1 MADKSNWYDFLI
13 PSQDTREKIEE
24 TLEEGQLIN
33 RIIGEE
39 GIDGL
44 IIRLREEELLNE
56 GVPEAEVQK
65 RIKEDSLAFI
75 LFSLQEEY
83 DSMSQKQCEADPS
96 YMFQLF
102 NIIKELKSQQK

>member
-1 MADKSNWYDFLI
+1 MGDDLVWMDLTSLAE
-13 PSQDTREKIEE
+13 EKYPDPKEKWI
-24 TLEEGQLIN
+24 
-33 RIIGEE
+33 
-39 GIDGL
+39 
-44 IIRLREEELLNE
+44 
-56 GVPEAEVQK
+56 K
-65 RIKEDSLAFI
+65 IKEDSLDFI